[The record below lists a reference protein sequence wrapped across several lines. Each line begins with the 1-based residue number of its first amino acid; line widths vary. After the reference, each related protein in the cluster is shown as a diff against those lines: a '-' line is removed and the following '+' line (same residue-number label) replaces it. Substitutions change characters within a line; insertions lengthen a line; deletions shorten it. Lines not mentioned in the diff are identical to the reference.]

1 MKSLAV
7 VNSLRGG
14 FLPRP
19 EEVFEL
25 SANAINMAGG
35 SMLVVACLV
44 AIADAVQLKLKLKKS
59 VSLDSIKLELG
70 QAIIF
75 ALELL
80 VAADVI
86 ETLTKSAHSYHI
98 ETLYKIMAIVVIRT
112 TLAYFLGKEVVEL
125 EHKLAKQAKKNH

>member
-1 MKSLAV
+1 ML
-7 VNSLRGG
+7 
-14 FLPRP
+14 RP

-25 SANAINMAGG
+25 SANAINLAGG

-44 AIADAVQLKLKLKKS
+44 AIADAVQLKLKLKKG

-125 EHKLAKQAKKNH
+125 EHKLAKLAKKNH

>member
-1 MKSLAV
+1 
-7 VNSLRGG
+7 
-14 FLPRP
+14 LPRP

-70 QAIIF
+70 QAITF